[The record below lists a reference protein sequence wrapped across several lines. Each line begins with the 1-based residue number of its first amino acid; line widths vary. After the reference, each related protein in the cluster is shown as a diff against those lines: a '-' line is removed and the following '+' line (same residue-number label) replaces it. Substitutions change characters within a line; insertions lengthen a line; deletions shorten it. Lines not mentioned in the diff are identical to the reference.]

1 MKSTAKKL
9 AVCAAALCLLA
20 CGTAVSAAAASPVS
34 GLALSGVAMPWD
46 QDVPA
51 ESIEAGSYTANMLL
65 GSSQQLSPVV
75 RPRNSTDSVVFIS
88 DDTSILTVS
97 NSGVVQA
104 VGVGTTRI
112 TAAAGNQICAYTIV
126 VSMDSSM
133 IVTEMDLS
141 LSSNTIYVGNSVS
154 AQLQVRPTSA
164 SNYATVALTSSNEK
178 VATVNNFGR
187 VTGISP
193 GTATITATCGSV
205 TATTNVTVMS
215 IPNSSTGT
223 ASTGSSNSGQVVTVN
238 PSYVVLKPGATR
250 TLTASVKPSSASQK
264 FTYKSANSNI
274 ATVSPSGVITAVGT
288 GATSITVSNGT
299 ASAMVT
305 VIVNR
310 SAASSSDNS
319 SDSSSTESDNDTPIE
334 IDPVVQAIQD
344 SEDNEIVFTQ
354 AEVPT
359 VTGDILNALRTTGKT
374 LCVVGDGYTMQIAGS
389 GVKSTT
395 SELDTMLILTESDQG
410 IEFELDKG
418 KALPCSVRIDLD
430 VSTYT
435 RLYLYNTVSNKWQ
448 YLNSYTDGIITAD
461 TAGRYLLTNQ
471 NLKFANINWTQ
482 VRVGPGDFIIISA
495 NPIPGNEKSVT
506 KIVNGLLLLGA
517 EVIYESMY
525 DVHVSGHAC
534 QEEQKLMLTLTKP
547 KYFLPVHGEYK
558 QLKKH
563 ALTAAS
569 LGIPTSNILIAE
581 NGSNVILSQDEI
593 KLGEPVTAGAVMV
606 DGLGVGDV
614 GNVVLRDRKHLS
626 EDGLVI
632 IVATV
637 DSKTGKVLAGPD
649 LVSRGFVYVRENESL
664 MDGAQSIVENALD
677 RCVDEHVRDWNSVK
691 TRVREALSS
700 YIYRRTKRSPMILP
714 ILMEV

>member
-187 VTGISP
+187 VTGIAP

-238 PSYVVLKPGATR
+238 PSYVVLTPGATR

-344 SEDNEIVFTQ
+344 STDNEIVFTQ

-374 LCVVGDGYTMQIAGS
+374 LCVVGDGYT
-389 GVKSTT
+389 
-395 SELDTMLILTESDQG
+395 
-410 IEFELDKG
+410 
-418 KALPCSVRIDLD
+418 
-430 VSTYT
+430 
-435 RLYLYNTVSNKWQ
+435 
-448 YLNSYTDGIITAD
+448 LN
-461 TAGRYLLTNQ
+461 
-471 NLKFANINWTQ
+471 
-482 VRVGPGDFIIISA
+482 
-495 NPIPGNEKSVT
+495 
-506 KIVNGLLLLGA
+506 
-517 EVIYESMY
+517 
-525 DVHVSGHAC
+525 VSGC
-534 QEEQKLMLTLTKP
+534 LLYTSD
-547 KYFLPVHGEYK
+547 
-558 QLKKH
+558 
-563 ALTAAS
+563 AA
-569 LGIPTSNILIAE
+569 
-581 NGSNVILSQDEI
+581 DE
-593 KLGEPVTAGAVMV
+593 
-606 DGLGVGDV
+606 
-614 GNVVLRDRKHLS
+614 
-626 EDGLVI
+626 
-632 IVATV
+632 
-637 DSKTGKVLAGPD
+637 
-649 LVSRGFVYVRENESL
+649 
-664 MDGAQSIVENALD
+664 
-677 RCVDEHVRDWNSVK
+677 
-691 TRVREALSS
+691 
-700 YIYRRTKRSPMILP
+700 
-714 ILMEV
+714 

>member
-9 AVCAAALCLLA
+9 AVCAAAFCLLA

-34 GLALSGVAMPWD
+34 GLALSGITMPWD
-46 QDVPA
+46 QNVPA

-75 RPRNSTDSVVFIS
+75 RPRNSTDSVVYIS

-97 NSGVVQA
+97 NTGVVQA

-164 SNYATVALTSSNEK
+164 SNYATVTLTSSNEK

-187 VTGISP
+187 VTGVAP

-215 IPNSSTGT
+215 IPNSGTGTGTGT
-223 ASTGSSNSGQVVTVN
+223 ASTGSSNSGQVITVN

-264 FTYKSANSNI
+264 FTFKSANSNI

-310 SAASSSDNS
+310 SAASSEES
-319 SDSSSTESDNDTPIE
+319 SDSSTTKPEDDTPIE

-344 SEDNEIVFTQ
+344 STDNEIVFTQ

-374 LCVVGDGYTMQIAGS
+374 LCVVGDGYTLQVS
-389 GVKSTT
+389 GKDVRNTT
-395 SELDTMLILTESDQG
+395 GELNTSLELQQVEQG
-410 IEFELDKG
+410 LEFVVNDGKTVPCSARINLDK
-418 KALPCSVRIDLD
+418 SDY
-430 VSTYT
+430 S
-435 RLYLYNTVSNKWQ
+435 RLYLYNETTGKWQ
-448 YLNSYTDGIITAD
+448 YLNSYKDGVITLD
-461 TAGRYLLTNQ
+461 TAGRYLLTNE
-471 NLKFANINWTQ
+471 NLRFANINWSF
-482 VRVGPGDFIIISA
+482 FIA
-495 NPIPGNEKSVT
+495 G
-506 KIVNGLLLLGA
+506 
-517 EVIYESMY
+517 
-525 DVHVSGHAC
+525 
-534 QEEQKLMLTLTKP
+534 
-547 KYFLPVHGEYK
+547 
-558 QLKKH
+558 
-563 ALTAAS
+563 
-569 LGIPTSNILIAE
+569 
-581 NGSNVILSQDEI
+581 
-593 KLGEPVTAGAVMV
+593 GAV
-606 DGLGVGDV
+606 L
-614 GNVVLRDRKHLS
+614 VV
-626 EDGLVI
+626 I
-632 IVATV
+632 AVA
-637 DSKTGKVLAGPD
+637 
-649 LVSRGFVYVRENESL
+649 
-664 MDGAQSIVENALD
+664 
-677 RCVDEHVRDWNSVK
+677 
-691 TRVREALSS
+691 
-700 YIYRRTKRSPMILP
+700 YIAFKKRYWFW
-714 ILMEV
+714 

>member
-187 VTGISP
+187 VTGIAP

-215 IPNSSTGT
+215 IPNSGTST

-374 LCVVGDGYTMQIAGS
+374 LCVVGDGYTLNVS
-389 GVKSTT
+389 GKEVKSTT
-395 SELDTMLILTESDQG
+395 SEIDTAITFTESEEG
-410 IEFELDKG
+410 LEFELDNG
-418 KALPCSVRIDLD
+418 RTLPCAVQLELD
-430 VSTYT
+430 VSTYS
-435 RLYLYNTVSNKWQ
+435 RLYLYNTISNKWQ
-448 YLNSYTDGIITAD
+448 FLNSYKDGVITAD

-471 NLKFANINWTQ
+471 NLRFGDINWTF
-482 VRVGPGDFIIISA
+482 FIA
-495 NPIPGNEKSVT
+495 GGV
-506 KIVNGLLLLGA
+506 V
-517 EVIYESMY
+517 V
-525 DVHVSGHAC
+525 
-534 QEEQKLMLTLTKP
+534 
-547 KYFLPVHGEYK
+547 
-558 QLKKH
+558 
-563 ALTAAS
+563 
-569 LGIPTSNILIAE
+569 ILIA
-581 NGSNVILSQDEI
+581 IAYI
-593 KLGEPVTAGAVMV
+593 
-606 DGLGVGDV
+606 
-614 GNVVLRDRKHLS
+614 VLK
-626 EDGLVI
+626 
-632 IVATV
+632 
-637 DSKTGKVLAGPD
+637 
-649 LVSRGFVYVRENESL
+649 
-664 MDGAQSIVENALD
+664 
-677 RCVDEHVRDWNSVK
+677 
-691 TRVREALSS
+691 
-700 YIYRRTKRSPMILP
+700 KRYWFW
-714 ILMEV
+714 

>member
-9 AVCAAALCLLA
+9 AVCAAVLCLLVG
-20 CGTAVSAAAASPVS
+20 GTAVSASAASPLT
-34 GLALSGVAMPWD
+34 GLALSNVTLPWN

-51 ESIEAGSYTANMLL
+51 ESIDAGSYTANMLL
-65 GSSQQLSPVV
+65 GSSQQLSPTV
-75 RPRNSTDSVVFIS
+75 RPRNTTDTVVYIS

-97 NSGVVQA
+97 SSGVVQA

-112 TAAAGNQICAYTIV
+112 TAAAGNQICAYTIA

-164 SNYATVALTSSNEK
+164 SNYATVTLTSSNEK

-187 VTGISP
+187 VTGIAP

-215 IPNSSTGT
+215 IPNSGTGT

-264 FTYKSANSNI
+264 FTFKSANSNI

-310 SAASSSDNS
+310 SAASSEES
-319 SDSSSTESDNDTPIE
+319 SDSSTTKPEDDTPIE

-344 SEDNEIVFTQ
+344 STDNEIVFTQ

-374 LCVVGDGYTMQIAGS
+374 LCVVGDGYTMNVS
-389 GVKSTT
+389 GKNVKSTT
-395 SELDTMLILTESDQG
+395 SEIDTAITFTESEEG
-410 IEFELDKG
+410 LEFELDNG
-418 KALPCSVRIDLD
+418 RTLPCAVQLELD
-430 VSTYT
+430 VSTYS
-435 RLYLYNTVSNKWQ
+435 RLYLYNTISNKWQ
-448 YLNSYTDGIITAD
+448 YLNSYKDGVITAD

-471 NLKFANINWTQ
+471 NLRFGNINWTF
-482 VRVGPGDFIIISA
+482 FI
-495 NPIPGNEKSVT
+495 
-506 KIVNGLLLLGA
+506 
-517 EVIYESMY
+517 
-525 DVHVSGHAC
+525 
-534 QEEQKLMLTLTKP
+534 
-547 KYFLPVHGEYK
+547 
-558 QLKKH
+558 
-563 ALTAAS
+563 
-569 LGIPTSNILIAE
+569 
-581 NGSNVILSQDEI
+581 
-593 KLGEPVTAGAVMV
+593 AG
-606 DGLGVGDV
+606 GV
-614 GNVVLRDRKHLS
+614 VV
-626 EDGLVI
+626 VI
-632 IVATV
+632 IAI
-637 DSKTGKVLAGPD
+637 A
-649 LVSRGFVYVRENESL
+649 Y
-664 MDGAQSIVENALD
+664 IVF
-677 RCVDEHVRDWNSVK
+677 K
-691 TRVREALSS
+691 
-700 YIYRRTKRSPMILP
+700 KRYWFW
-714 ILMEV
+714 

>member
-1 MKSTAKKL
+1 MKSTAKTL
-9 AVCAAALCLLA
+9 ALGTALLCLLA
-20 CGTAVSAAAASPVS
+20 GGMALPASAAVPLTGTAVS
-34 GLALSGVAMPWD
+34 LPWNSD
-46 QDVPA
+46 NSVPA
-51 ESIEAGSYTANMLL
+51 ESIEAGTYSSNMLL
-65 GSSQQLSPVV
+65 GETQQLSPTV
-75 RPRNSTDSVVFIS
+75 RPRNSTDSVIYLT
-88 DDTSILTVS
+88 DDSSVLTVS

-104 VGVGTTRI
+104 VGVGTATV

-187 VTGISP
+187 VTGIAP

-319 SDSSSTESDNDTPIE
+319 SDSSSTEPDNDTPIE

-418 KALPCSVRIDLD
+418 TALPCSVRIDLD

-435 RLYLYNTVSNKWQ
+435 RLYLYNAVSNKWQ

-471 NLKFANINWTQ
+471 NLRFGDINWTF
-482 VRVGPGDFIIISA
+482 FIAGGVVVVLIGIA
-495 NPIPGNEKSVT
+495 YV
-506 KIVNGLLLLGA
+506 V
-517 EVIYESMY
+517 
-525 DVHVSGHAC
+525 
-534 QEEQKLMLTLTKP
+534 
-547 KYFLPVHGEYK
+547 
-558 QLKKH
+558 LKK
-563 ALTAAS
+563 
-569 LGIPTSNILIAE
+569 
-581 NGSNVILSQDEI
+581 
-593 KLGEPVTAGAVMV
+593 
-606 DGLGVGDV
+606 
-614 GNVVLRDRKHLS
+614 RYW
-626 EDGLVI
+626 
-632 IVATV
+632 
-637 DSKTGKVLAGPD
+637 
-649 LVSRGFVYVRENESL
+649 F
-664 MDGAQSIVENALD
+664 
-677 RCVDEHVRDWNSVK
+677 W
-691 TRVREALSS
+691 
-700 YIYRRTKRSPMILP
+700 
-714 ILMEV
+714 

>member
-187 VTGISP
+187 VTGIAP

-319 SDSSSTESDNDTPIE
+319 SDSSSTEPDNDTPIE

-410 IEFELDKG
+410 IEFELDNDV
-418 KALPCSVRIDLD
+418 LRIDGNMA
-430 VSTYT
+430 VAW
-435 RLYLYNTVSNKWQ
+435 SNS
-448 YLNSYTDGIITAD
+448 LNFS
-461 TAGRYLLTNQ
+461 
-471 NLKFANINWTQ
+471 
-482 VRVGPGDFIIISA
+482 V
-495 NPIPGNEKSVT
+495 EKST
-506 KIVNGLLLLGA
+506 KSLLGSA
-517 EVIYESMY
+517 
-525 DVHVSGHAC
+525 VSG
-534 QEEQKLMLTLTKP
+534 EG
-547 KYFLPVHGEYK
+547 FV
-558 QLKKH
+558 
-563 ALTAAS
+563 
-569 LGIPTSNILIAE
+569 
-581 NGSNVILSQDEI
+581 NVYR
-593 KLGEPVTAGAVMV
+593 G
-606 DGLGVGDV
+606 
-614 GNVVLRDRKHLS
+614 
-626 EDGLVI
+626 
-632 IVATV
+632 
-637 DSKTGKVLAGPD
+637 TGKVLLAP
-649 LVSRGFVYVRENESL
+649 V
-664 MDGAQSIVENALD
+664 
-677 RCVDEHVRDWNSVK
+677 
-691 TRVREALSS
+691 
-700 YIYRRTKRSPMILP
+700 TKGIA
-714 ILMEV
+714 

>member
-187 VTGISP
+187 VTGIAP

-410 IEFELDKG
+410 IEF
-418 KALPCSVRIDLD
+418 LD

-435 RLYLYNTVSNKWQ
+435 RLYLYNAVSNKWQ

-471 NLKFANINWTQ
+471 NLKFANINWTF
-482 VRVGPGDFIIISA
+482 FIAGGVVVVLIGIA
-495 NPIPGNEKSVT
+495 YV
-506 KIVNGLLLLGA
+506 V
-517 EVIYESMY
+517 
-525 DVHVSGHAC
+525 
-534 QEEQKLMLTLTKP
+534 
-547 KYFLPVHGEYK
+547 
-558 QLKKH
+558 LKK
-563 ALTAAS
+563 
-569 LGIPTSNILIAE
+569 
-581 NGSNVILSQDEI
+581 
-593 KLGEPVTAGAVMV
+593 
-606 DGLGVGDV
+606 
-614 GNVVLRDRKHLS
+614 RYW
-626 EDGLVI
+626 
-632 IVATV
+632 
-637 DSKTGKVLAGPD
+637 
-649 LVSRGFVYVRENESL
+649 F
-664 MDGAQSIVENALD
+664 
-677 RCVDEHVRDWNSVK
+677 W
-691 TRVREALSS
+691 
-700 YIYRRTKRSPMILP
+700 
-714 ILMEV
+714 

>member
-9 AVCAAALCLLA
+9 AVCAAAFCLLA

-34 GLALSGVAMPWD
+34 GLALSGITMPWD
-46 QDVPA
+46 QNVPA

-75 RPRNSTDSVVFIS
+75 RPRNSTDSVVYIS

-97 NSGVVQA
+97 STGVVQA

-164 SNYATVALTSSNEK
+164 SNYATVTLTSSNEK

-187 VTGISP
+187 VTGVAP

-215 IPNSSTGT
+215 IPNSGTGTGT

-238 PSYVVLKPGATR
+238 PSYVVL
-250 TLTASVKPSSASQK
+250 
-264 FTYKSANSNI
+264 SNI

-310 SAASSSDNS
+310 SAASSEES
-319 SDSSSTESDNDTPIE
+319 SDSSTTKPEDDTPIE

-344 SEDNEIVFTQ
+344 STDNEIVFTQ

-389 GVKSTT
+389 NVKSTT
-395 SELDTMLILTESDQG
+395 SELDTMLVLTESKEG

-430 VSTYT
+430 MSTYT
-435 RLYLYNTVSNKWQ
+435 RLYLYNPTSGKWQ

-461 TAGRYLLTNQ
+461 TAGHYLLTNQ
-471 NLKFANINWTQ
+471 NLKFANINWTFFIAGG
-482 VRVGPGDFIIISA
+482 VTIIIIGIA
-495 NPIPGNEKSVT
+495 Y
-506 KIVNGLLLLGA
+506 IV
-517 EVIYESMY
+517 
-525 DVHVSGHAC
+525 
-534 QEEQKLMLTLTKP
+534 
-547 KYFLPVHGEYK
+547 
-558 QLKKH
+558 LKK
-563 ALTAAS
+563 
-569 LGIPTSNILIAE
+569 
-581 NGSNVILSQDEI
+581 
-593 KLGEPVTAGAVMV
+593 
-606 DGLGVGDV
+606 
-614 GNVVLRDRKHLS
+614 RYW
-626 EDGLVI
+626 
-632 IVATV
+632 
-637 DSKTGKVLAGPD
+637 
-649 LVSRGFVYVRENESL
+649 F
-664 MDGAQSIVENALD
+664 
-677 RCVDEHVRDWNSVK
+677 W
-691 TRVREALSS
+691 
-700 YIYRRTKRSPMILP
+700 
-714 ILMEV
+714 

>member
-1 MKSTAKKL
+1 MTRSLTLSTQWKHWVFCSIKTGLSAAAKSPQRGILTRKSTAKKL
-9 AVCAAALCLLA
+9 AVCAAAFCLLA

-34 GLALSGVAMPWD
+34 GLALSGITMPWD
-46 QDVPA
+46 QNVPA

-75 RPRNSTDSVVFIS
+75 RPRNSTDSVVYIS

-97 NSGVVQA
+97 STGVVQA

-154 AQLQVRPTSA
+154 AQLQVRPSSA
-164 SNYATVALTSSNEK
+164 SNYATVTLTSSNEK

-187 VTGISP
+187 VTGVAP

-215 IPNSSTGT
+215 IPNSGTGTGT

-264 FTYKSANSNI
+264 FTFKSANSNI

-310 SAASSSDNS
+310 SAASSEES
-319 SDSSSTESDNDTPIE
+319 SDSSTTKPEDDTPIE

-344 SEDNEIVFTQ
+344 STDNEIVFTQ

-389 GVKSTT
+389 NVKSTT
-395 SELDTMLILTESDQG
+395 SELDTMLVLTESKEG

-430 VSTYT
+430 MSTYT
-435 RLYLYNTVSNKWQ
+435 RLYLYNPTSGKWQ

-461 TAGRYLLTNQ
+461 TAGHYLLTNQ
-471 NLKFANINWTQ
+471 NLKFANINWTFFIAGG
-482 VRVGPGDFIIISA
+482 VTIIIIGIA
-495 NPIPGNEKSVT
+495 Y
-506 KIVNGLLLLGA
+506 IV
-517 EVIYESMY
+517 
-525 DVHVSGHAC
+525 
-534 QEEQKLMLTLTKP
+534 
-547 KYFLPVHGEYK
+547 
-558 QLKKH
+558 LKK
-563 ALTAAS
+563 
-569 LGIPTSNILIAE
+569 
-581 NGSNVILSQDEI
+581 
-593 KLGEPVTAGAVMV
+593 
-606 DGLGVGDV
+606 
-614 GNVVLRDRKHLS
+614 RYW
-626 EDGLVI
+626 
-632 IVATV
+632 
-637 DSKTGKVLAGPD
+637 
-649 LVSRGFVYVRENESL
+649 F
-664 MDGAQSIVENALD
+664 
-677 RCVDEHVRDWNSVK
+677 W
-691 TRVREALSS
+691 
-700 YIYRRTKRSPMILP
+700 
-714 ILMEV
+714 

>member
-164 SNYATVALTSSNEK
+164 SNYATVTLTSSNEK

-187 VTGISP
+187 VTGIAP

-215 IPNSSTGT
+215 IPNSGTGTGT

-319 SDSSSTESDNDTPIE
+319 SDSSSTEPDNDAPIE

-374 LCVVGDGYTMQIAGS
+374 LCVVGDGYTMRAG
-389 GVKSTT
+389 
-395 SELDTMLILTESDQG
+395 QG
-410 IEFELDKG
+410 QG
-418 KALPCSVRIDLD
+418 S
-430 VSTYT
+430 S
-435 RLYLYNTVSNKWQ
+435 
-448 YLNSYTDGIITAD
+448 
-461 TAGRYLLTNQ
+461 
-471 NLKFANINWTQ
+471 
-482 VRVGPGDFIIISA
+482 
-495 NPIPGNEKSVT
+495 
-506 KIVNGLLLLGA
+506 LLGA
-517 EVIYESMY
+517 HRSGCEHLYPP
-525 DVHVSGHAC
+525 VSVQRRLQQVAVPEQLHRRHHHCRYCRPLSADQPEPEIC
-534 QEEQKLMLTLTKP
+534 Q
-547 KYFLPVHGEYK
+547 Y
-558 QLKKH
+558 QLDLLHCRWCCSGSDRHCICCAEK
-563 ALTAAS
+563 AL
-569 LGIPTSNILIAE
+569 L
-581 NGSNVILSQDEI
+581 V
-593 KLGEPVTAGAVMV
+593 
-606 DGLGVGDV
+606 
-614 GNVVLRDRKHLS
+614 
-626 EDGLVI
+626 LVI
-632 IVATV
+632 F
-637 DSKTGKVLAGPD
+637 KT
-649 LVSRGFVYVRENESL
+649 
-664 MDGAQSIVENALD
+664 
-677 RCVDEHVRDWNSVK
+677 
-691 TRVREALSS
+691 TLS
-700 YIYRRTKRSPMILP
+700 
-714 ILMEV
+714 

>member
-9 AVCAAALCLLA
+9 AVCAAAFCLLA

-34 GLALSGVAMPWD
+34 GLALSGITMPWD
-46 QDVPA
+46 QNVPA

-75 RPRNSTDSVVFIS
+75 RPRNSTDSVVYIS

-97 NSGVVQA
+97 NTGVVQA

-164 SNYATVALTSSNEK
+164 SNYATVTLTSSNEK

-187 VTGISP
+187 VTGVAP

-215 IPNSSTGT
+215 IPNSGTGTGTGT

-264 FTYKSANSNI
+264 FTFKSANSNI

-310 SAASSSDNS
+310 SAASSEESSDNS
-319 SDSSSTESDNDTPIE
+319 TTKPEDDTSIE

-344 SEDNEIVFTQ
+344 STDNEIVFTQ

-389 GVKSTT
+389 NVKSTT
-395 SELDTMLILTESDQG
+395 SELDTMLVLTESKEG

-435 RLYLYNTVSNKWQ
+435 RLYLYNPTSGKWQ

-461 TAGRYLLTNQ
+461 TAGHYLLTNQ
-471 NLKFANINWTQ
+471 NLKFANINWTFFIAGG
-482 VRVGPGDFIIISA
+482 VTIIIIGIA
-495 NPIPGNEKSVT
+495 Y
-506 KIVNGLLLLGA
+506 IV
-517 EVIYESMY
+517 
-525 DVHVSGHAC
+525 
-534 QEEQKLMLTLTKP
+534 
-547 KYFLPVHGEYK
+547 
-558 QLKKH
+558 LKK
-563 ALTAAS
+563 
-569 LGIPTSNILIAE
+569 
-581 NGSNVILSQDEI
+581 
-593 KLGEPVTAGAVMV
+593 
-606 DGLGVGDV
+606 
-614 GNVVLRDRKHLS
+614 RYW
-626 EDGLVI
+626 
-632 IVATV
+632 
-637 DSKTGKVLAGPD
+637 
-649 LVSRGFVYVRENESL
+649 F
-664 MDGAQSIVENALD
+664 
-677 RCVDEHVRDWNSVK
+677 W
-691 TRVREALSS
+691 
-700 YIYRRTKRSPMILP
+700 
-714 ILMEV
+714 

>member
-187 VTGISP
+187 VTGIAP

-215 IPNSSTGT
+215 IPNSGTST
-223 ASTGSSNSGQVVTVN
+223 ASTGSSNSGQVVTVD

-250 TLTASVKPSSASQK
+250 TLTAKATPSSASQK
-264 FTYKSANSNI
+264 FTYKSANSSI

-310 SAASSSDNS
+310 SASSSSEDGSSEPTDDDNS
-319 SDSSSTESDNDTPIE
+319 VTL
-334 IDPVVQAIQD
+334 DPVVQAIQD

-435 RLYLYNTVSNKWQ
+435 RLYLYNAVSNKWQ

-471 NLKFANINWTQ
+471 NLKFANINWTF
-482 VRVGPGDFIIISA
+482 FIAGGVVVVLIGIA
-495 NPIPGNEKSVT
+495 YV
-506 KIVNGLLLLGA
+506 V
-517 EVIYESMY
+517 
-525 DVHVSGHAC
+525 
-534 QEEQKLMLTLTKP
+534 
-547 KYFLPVHGEYK
+547 
-558 QLKKH
+558 LKK
-563 ALTAAS
+563 
-569 LGIPTSNILIAE
+569 
-581 NGSNVILSQDEI
+581 
-593 KLGEPVTAGAVMV
+593 
-606 DGLGVGDV
+606 
-614 GNVVLRDRKHLS
+614 RYW
-626 EDGLVI
+626 
-632 IVATV
+632 
-637 DSKTGKVLAGPD
+637 
-649 LVSRGFVYVRENESL
+649 F
-664 MDGAQSIVENALD
+664 
-677 RCVDEHVRDWNSVK
+677 W
-691 TRVREALSS
+691 
-700 YIYRRTKRSPMILP
+700 
-714 ILMEV
+714 